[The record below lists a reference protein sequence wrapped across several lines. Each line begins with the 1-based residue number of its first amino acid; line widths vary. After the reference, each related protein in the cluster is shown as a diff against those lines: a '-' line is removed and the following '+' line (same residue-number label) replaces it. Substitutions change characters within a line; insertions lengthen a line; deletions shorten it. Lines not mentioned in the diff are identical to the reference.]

1 MTRTRLAS
9 AALGFAMVLSASRAA
24 AGDEGEQLF
33 ATNCA
38 VCHMADGAGSPSLAP
53 PLRNEL
59 WKRLGAKGPDYI
71 ASVMISG
78 LVAVPLDGV
87 RYAAAMPPWS
97 QLSDA
102 QLAAIGTHVLK
113 KLNGTKTAV
122 TAAQVK
128 RARLAAPGVAELKA
142 MRSGGG

>member
-1 MTRTRLAS
+1 MTGRCVAS
-9 AALGFAMVLSASRAA
+9 AALGLAMVLIAARAA

-53 PLRNEL
+53 PLRSGL
-59 WKRLGAKGPDYI
+59 WKRLGARAPDYI
-71 ASVMISG
+71 AGVMVSG

-87 RYAAAMPPWS
+87 RYAAAMPPWI

-122 TAAQVK
+122 TAAQVG
-128 RARLAAPGVAELKA
+128 RARQAAPGVDQLKA

>member
-1 MTRTRLAS
+1 MTGRSLAS
-9 AALGFAMVLSASRAA
+9 AALGLAMVMAA
-24 AGDEGEQLF
+24 AQAVAGDEGEQLF

-38 VCHMADGAGSPSLAP
+38 VCHMADGAGSPQLAP
-53 PLRNEL
+53 PLRSEL
-59 WKRLGAKGPDYI
+59 WKRLGTRAPDYI

-87 RYAAAMPPWS
+87 RYAAAMPPWI
-97 QLSDA
+97 QLSDT

-113 KLNGTKTAV
+113 KFNGTKTAV

-128 RARLAAPGVAELKA
+128 RARQAAPGVAELKA
-142 MRSGGG
+142 MRNGGG

>member
-1 MTRTRLAS
+1 MTRGLLSS
-9 AALGFAMVLSASRAA
+9 AAMGLAMLLVATQGAIA
-24 AGDEGEQLF
+24 DEGEQLF
-33 ATNCA
+33 AANCA

-59 WKRLGAKGPDYI
+59 WKRLGNKAPDYI
-71 ASVMISG
+71 ASVMVSG
-78 LVAVPLDGV
+78 MVAVPLDGV
-87 RYAAAMPPWS
+87 RYAAAMPMWN

-102 QLAAIGTHVLK
+102 QLAAVGTYVLK
-113 KLNGTKTAV
+113 KLNGARVAV
-122 TAAQVK
+122 TVAQVK

>member
-1 MTRTRLAS
+1 MTRRCGA
-9 AALGFAMVLSASRAA
+9 AALGFAMVVIAAQAA

-53 PLRNEL
+53 PLRSEL
-59 WKRLGAKGPDYI
+59 WKRLGARAPDYI
-71 ASVMISG
+71 VGVMISG
-78 LVAVPLDGV
+78 MVAVPLDGV
-87 RYAAAMPPWS
+87 KYMAAMPPWI

-113 KLNGTKTAV
+113 KLNGTRTAV

-128 RARLAAPGVAELKA
+128 RVRQAAPDVAELKA
-142 MRSGGG
+142 MRSGGGG